1 MTEMKFT
8 KEAIINF
15 FDPLAEGW
23 DDHKKPDFTKVNLLL
38 DNAAVTE
45 GKTVLDVACGTGILA
60 PLLLERKV
68 ASVVGVDIAPEMI
81 RIAQEKHHHPNF
93 TFLAGDVEEL
103 DFEQKFDILEVIGVV
118 MSLGLIPISLRGFKK
133 TVSRIAEKQ
142 SDSKVKFYMTITL
155 LRLFAFF
162 VVIEYGIVMFYLV
175 NDTIGLYCAVI
186 GFFCSLFCFPSVGQV
201 ESELG
206 SEE

>member
-23 DDHKKPDFTKVNLLL
+23 DDHKQPDFAKINLLL

-45 GKTVLDVACGTGILA
+45 EKTVLDVACGTGVLV

-81 RIAQEKHHHPNF
+81 RIAQEKHQHSNF

-103 DFEQKFDILEVIGVV
+103 DFEQKFDCILIFNSFPHFADSEK
-118 MSLGLIPISLRGFKK
+118 LISRMADLLAPGGYLTVAHAMGREHMNHHHAGPASAVSIDLMPAKDLAQIFNKHLK
-133 TVSRIAEKQ
+133 TVTVIDEEDMYQ
-142 SDSKVKFYMTITL
+142 VVGVK
-155 LRLFAFF
+155 
-162 VVIEYGIVMFYLV
+162 E
-175 NDTIGLYCAVI
+175 
-186 GFFCSLFCFPSVGQV
+186 
-201 ESELG
+201 
-206 SEE
+206 

>member
-1 MTEMKFT
+1 MINMEKNYNEIA
-8 KEAIINF
+8 KQLRII
-15 FDPLAEGW
+15 LVSIYVIAGII
-23 DDHKKPDFTKVNLLL
+23 V
-38 DNAAVTE
+38 AVFET
-45 GKTVLDVACGTGILA
+45 GLVSKGLVSDKSTVY
-60 PLLLERKV
+60 
-68 ASVVGVDIAPEMI
+68 
-81 RIAQEKHHHPNF
+81 
-93 TFLAGDVEEL
+93 
-103 DFEQKFDILEVIGVV
+103 ILEVIGVV

-201 ESELG
+201 EYELG